1 MKKGALA
8 LTLFVALLA
17 LACGFGGTTAALW
30 VTQPAAPGAGAS
42 VNFVVQDGDN
52 AAKVADRLQAAGLIR
67 NAQLFKLLAK
77 FRHLDTGIETGTY
90 ELTPGMTMDAIIA
103 KLQTGK
109 PDDIAIT
116 IPEARRVL
124 QMPFRLRVLPK
135 FNSGNFVKIVT
146 TGKFLDGTAVS
157 SQYWYVMPLQKNA
170 AFALEGYLY
179 PDTYRFLKTDD
190 ETVVIKRMLD
200 EFGEQLCPGPA
211 DGKPDA
217 YIHDQ
222 AQCKAHAVT
231 VGTKKL
237 NLFTALEQKYFVPS
251 VAKNDSEALYD
262 ALTLGSIAMR
272 EIPSLN
278 DAKDIQGI
286 TDVYYNRY
294 LHILGKADSADLG
307 LNLEAD
313 PTVQYARDTE
323 AKPGLDG
330 IYWAPLGNV
339 DVNAVAATNAYNT
352 YTQTGL
358 PPGPISAPGW
368 DVLKAAVYPNPDG
381 TSPYWFFLNEVCK
394 GNATHYAADA
404 ATFETLKAQ
413 YLDPAKCPKS

>member
-30 VTQPAAPGAGAS
+30 VTQPAAPGASAS
-42 VNFVVQDGDN
+42 VNFEVRDGDN

-77 FRHLDTGIETGTY
+77 YRHLDTGIETGTY

-109 PDDIAIT
+109 PDDVAIT

-135 FNSGNFVKIVT
+135 FNSDNFVKIVT

-157 SQYWYVMPLQKNA
+157 SLYWYVMPPQPKA

-190 ETVVIKRMLD
+190 ETAVIKRMLD
-200 EFGEQLCPGPA
+200 EFGEQICPGPA
-211 DGKPDA
+211 GGKPDA

-231 VGTKKL
+231 VGPNKL

-251 VAKNDSEALYD
+251 VAKNDTEALYD
-262 ALTLGSIAMR
+262 ALILGSIAMR
-272 EIPSLN
+272 EIPDLN

-294 LHILGKADSADLG
+294 LHILGKLDNADLG

-330 IYWAPLGNV
+330 VYWSPLTDDANATAP
-339 DVNAVAATNAYNT
+339 TNAYNT
-352 YTQTGL
+352 YTQQGL

-368 DVLKAAVYPNPDG
+368 DVLKAAVYPNPTG
-381 TSPYWFFLNEVCK
+381 TSPNWFFLNEVCK
-394 GNATHYAADA
+394 GNATHYAVDA

>member
-30 VTQPAAPGAGAS
+30 VTQPAAPGASAT
-42 VNFVVQDGDN
+42 VNFVVQDKDTAGT
-52 AAKVADRLQAAGLIR
+52 VADRLQAAGLIR

-103 KLQTGK
+103 KLQQGK

-135 FNSGNFVKIVT
+135 FNSDNFVKIVT

-157 SQYWYVMPLQKNA
+157 SQYWYVMPPQPKA

-211 DGKPDA
+211 GGKPDA

-251 VAKNDSEALYD
+251 VAKNDTEALYD
-262 ALTLGSIAMR
+262 ALILGSIAMR
-272 EIPSLN
+272 EIPSLD

-294 LHILGKADSADLG
+294 LHILGKADSDLG
-307 LNLEAD
+307 LNLGAD

-330 IYWAPLGNV
+330 VYWAPIN
-339 DVNAVAATNAYNT
+339 DDPHTVAPTNAYNT
-352 YTQTGL
+352 YNQEGL

-381 TSPYWFFLNEVCK
+381 SSPYWYFLNEVCK
-394 GNATHYAADA
+394 GNATHYAKTADE
-404 ATFETLKAQ
+404 FETLKAQ

>member
-1 MKKGALA
+1 MKRGALV

-30 VTQPAAPGAGAS
+30 VTQPAAPGASAS
-42 VNFVVQDGDN
+42 INFEVRDGDN
-52 AAKVADRLQAAGLIR
+52 AAKVADRLQAVGLIR

-77 FRHLDTGIETGTY
+77 YRHLDTGIETGTY

-109 PDDIAIT
+109 PDDVAYGIA
-116 IPEARRVL
+116 EGERVL
-124 QMPFRLRVLPK
+124 QYPFRLRKLLPK
-135 FNSGNFVKIVT
+135 FNSDNFIKIVT

-157 SQYWYVMPLQKNA
+157 SQYWYVMPPQPKA

-211 DGKPDA
+211 GGKPDA

-231 VGTKKL
+231 VGPNKL

-251 VAKNDSEALYD
+251 VAKNDTEALYD
-262 ALTLGSIAMR
+262 ALILGSIAMR

-294 LHILGKADSADLG
+294 LHILGKVPSDLG
-307 LNLEAD
+307 LNLGAD

-323 AKPGLDG
+323 AKLGLDG
-330 IYWAPLGNV
+330 AYWAALDDSGGNI
-339 DVNAVAATNAYNT
+339 APTNAYNT
-352 YTQTGL
+352 YTQEGL
-358 PPGPISAPGW
+358 PPGPISSPGW
-368 DVLKAAVYPNPDG
+368 DVLKAAAYPNPDG
-381 TSPYWFFLNEVCK
+381 STKFFYFLNEVCK
-394 GNATHYAADA
+394 GNATHYAANADD
-404 ATFETLKAQ
+404 FEALKAQ

>member
-1 MKKGALA
+1 MKRGALV

-30 VTQPAAPGAGAS
+30 VTQPAAPGASAS
-42 VNFVVQDGDN
+42 INFVVRDGDN

-77 FRHLDTGIETGTY
+77 YRHLDTGIETGTY

-103 KLQTGK
+103 KLQQGK
-109 PDDIAIT
+109 PDDVAIT

-124 QMPFRLRVLPK
+124 QMPFRLRTPLPK
-135 FNSGNFVKIVT
+135 FNSDNFVKIVT
-146 TGKFLDGTAVS
+146 TGKFLDGTTVS
-157 SQYWYVMPLQKNA
+157 SQYWYVMPPQKNV

-211 DGKPDA
+211 GGKPDA

-222 AQCKAHAVT
+222 AQCEAHAVT
-231 VGTKKL
+231 VGTNKV
-237 NLFTALEQKYFVPS
+237 NLFTALKQKYFVPS
-251 VAKNDSEALYD
+251 VAKNDTEALYD
-262 ALTLGSIAMR
+262 ALIIGSIAMR
-272 EIPSLN
+272 EIPSLD

-294 LHILGKADSADLG
+294 LHILGKLPSDLG
-307 LNLEAD
+307 LNLGAD

-323 AKPGLDG
+323 AKLGLDG
-330 IYWAPLGNV
+330 VYWAPINDDPRNV
-339 DVNAVAATNAYNT
+339 APTNAYNT
-352 YTQTGL
+352 YNQEGL

-381 TSPYWFFLNEVCK
+381 TSQFFYFLNEVCK
-394 GNATHYAADA
+394 GNATHYAVDGP
-404 ATFETLKAQ
+404 TFETLKAQ